1 MRATKARM
9 RSRATFAG
17 PGYNPK
23 AINLRAKPPPFAEKK
38 FHELGQD
45 ATTIQNI
52 ATTTTPAH
60 SGFSSLN
67 LISYGDSM
75 STRNGNKVL
84 LDSISLRGR
93 CIVDKNSDPSFAN
106 VVSTTTIFRIVVF
119 LDTQCNGGSPTIDEF
134 FDTQLV
140 SQDAFDC
147 YNSLHNTGRFKTL
160 LDKRVTVQPGPCFM
174 DNTPTPDTVACPGG
188 ETEFSFHL
196 KNLRIPIMFSDGYD
210 YIQSVRTNNIGMFFL
225 TVGGGGS
232 DTKTQRRVAWRS
244 RVRFYDY

>member
-1 MRATKARM
+1 MLGKRKQTGWQPRNKMRATKARM

-23 AINLRAKPPPFAEKK
+23 AINLRAKPPPPFAEKK

-45 ATTIQNI
+45 STTIQNI

-84 LDSISLRGR
+84 LD
-93 CIVDKNSDPSFAN
+93 
-106 VVSTTTIFRIVVF
+106 
-119 LDTQCNGGSPTIDEF
+119 PTAACTGTDDDALLKV
-134 FDTQLV
+134 DTQLV

-147 YNSLHNTGRFKTL
+147 YTIAQYRQIQDTPRQKSHGATGTL
-160 LDKRVTVQPGPCFM
+160 LHGQYPNPRHSSLPRRRNGVLLPSQKPQNPYHV
-174 DNTPTPDTVACPGG
+174 
-188 ETEFSFHL
+188 
-196 KNLRIPIMFSDGYD
+196 LRRI
-210 YIQSVRTNNIGMFFL
+210 
-225 TVGGGGS
+225 
-232 DTKTQRRVAWRS
+232 
-244 RVRFYDY
+244 

>member
-1 MRATKARM
+1 
-9 RSRATFAG
+9 
-17 PGYNPK
+17 
-23 AINLRAKPPPFAEKK
+23 
-38 FHELGQD
+38 
-45 ATTIQNI
+45 
-52 ATTTTPAH
+52 
-60 SGFSSLN
+60 
-67 LISYGDSM
+67 M

-119 LDTQCNGGSPTIDEF
+119 LDTQCNGGSPTMDEF

-160 LDKRVTVQPGPCFM
+160 LDKRVTVQPGPLLHGQYP
-174 DNTPTPDTVACPGG
+174 NPRHSSLPRRRNGVLLP
-188 ETEFSFHL
+188 SQ
-196 KNLRIPIMFSDGYD
+196 KPQNPIMFSDGYD

>member
-1 MRATKARM
+1 
-9 RSRATFAG
+9 
-17 PGYNPK
+17 
-23 AINLRAKPPPFAEKK
+23 
-38 FHELGQD
+38 
-45 ATTIQNI
+45 
-52 ATTTTPAH
+52 
-60 SGFSSLN
+60 
-67 LISYGDSM
+67 M

-147 YNSLHNTGRFKTL
+147 YTIAQYRQIQDTPRQKSHGANGTL
-160 LDKRVTVQPGPCFM
+160 LHGQYPNPRHSSLPRRRNGVLLPSQ
-174 DNTPTPDTVACPGG
+174 
-188 ETEFSFHL
+188 
-196 KNLRIPIMFSDGYD
+196 NLRIPIMFSDGYD

>member
-1 MRATKARM
+1 METVCLQKW
-9 RSRATFAG
+9 
-17 PGYNPK
+17 
-23 AINLRAKPPPFAEKK
+23 
-38 FHELGQD
+38 
-45 ATTIQNI
+45 
-52 ATTTTPAH
+52 
-60 SGFSSLN
+60 
-67 LISYGDSM
+67 
-75 STRNGNKVL
+75 NKVL

-160 LDKRVTVQPGPCFM
+160 PRQKSHGATGTLLHGQYPNPRHSSLPRRRK
-174 DNTPTPDTVACPGG
+174 
-188 ETEFSFHL
+188 EFSFHL

>member
-23 AINLRAKPPPFAEKK
+23 AINLRAKPPPSCRE
-38 FHELGQD
+38 EVPRVRQD
-45 ATTIQNI
+45 STTIQNI

-119 LDTQCNGGSPTIDEF
+119 LDTQCNGGSLTIDEF

-140 SQDAFDC
+140 SQDASDC

-160 LDKRVTVQPGPCFM
+160 RQKSHGATGPCFM
-174 DNTPTPDTVACPGG
+174 DNTPTPDTVVCPGG
-188 ETEFSFHL
+188 ETGVLLPSQ
-196 KNLRIPIMFSDGYD
+196 NLRIPIMYSDGYD

-232 DTKTQRRVAWRS
+232 DTKPNAE
-244 RVRFYDY
+244 

>member
-119 LDTQCNGGSPTIDEF
+119 LDTQCNGGSPTMDEF

-147 YNSLHNTGRFKTL
+147 YTIAQYRQIQDTPRQKSHGATGTL
-160 LDKRVTVQPGPCFM
+160 LHGQYPNPRHSSLPRRRNGVLLPSQKPQNPYHV
-174 DNTPTPDTVACPGG
+174 
-188 ETEFSFHL
+188 
-196 KNLRIPIMFSDGYD
+196 LRRI
-210 YIQSVRTNNIGMFFL
+210 
-225 TVGGGGS
+225 
-232 DTKTQRRVAWRS
+232 
-244 RVRFYDY
+244 

>member
-9 RSRATFAG
+9 RNRATFAG

-45 ATTIQNI
+45 STTIQNI

-140 SQDAFDC
+140 SQDAFD
-147 YNSLHNTGRFKTL
+147 L
-160 LDKRVTVQPGPCFM
+160 LQFIAQYRQIQDTPRQKSHGATGPCFM

-188 ETEFSFHL
+188 ETGSPSISKTSESL
-196 KNLRIPIMFSDGYD
+196 SCSQTDMIISNQYEPIISEC
-210 YIQSVRTNNIGMFFL
+210 S
-225 TVGGGGS
+225 S
-232 DTKTQRRVAWRS
+232 S
-244 RVRFYDY
+244 P

>member
-1 MRATKARM
+1 M
-9 RSRATFAG
+9 
-17 PGYNPK
+17 
-23 AINLRAKPPPFAEKK
+23 
-38 FHELGQD
+38 
-45 ATTIQNI
+45 
-52 ATTTTPAH
+52 
-60 SGFSSLN
+60 
-67 LISYGDSM
+67 
-75 STRNGNKVL
+75 
-84 LDSISLRGR
+84 
-93 CIVDKNSDPSFAN
+93 
-106 VVSTTTIFRIVVF
+106 
-119 LDTQCNGGSPTIDEF
+119 DEF

-225 TVGGGGS
+225 TVGEWRIRHKNPTQS
-232 DTKTQRRVAWRS
+232 SLAKPSSILRLLKTVN
-244 RVRFYDY
+244 

>member
-1 MRATKARM
+1 
-9 RSRATFAG
+9 
-17 PGYNPK
+17 
-23 AINLRAKPPPFAEKK
+23 
-38 FHELGQD
+38 
-45 ATTIQNI
+45 
-52 ATTTTPAH
+52 
-60 SGFSSLN
+60 
-67 LISYGDSM
+67 M

-119 LDTQCNGGSPTIDEF
+119 LDTQCNGGSPTMDEF

-147 YNSLHNTGRFKTL
+147 YTIAQYRQIQDTPRQKSHGAN
-160 LDKRVTVQPGPCFM
+160 GPCFM
-174 DNTPTPDTVACPGG
+174 DNTPTPDTVVCPGG

-232 DTKTQRRVAWRS
+232 DTKPNAE
-244 RVRFYDY
+244 